1 MSHYLMHAYESP
13 DGAPLRLQLDDHWFT
28 LPTGEPTEILSDDY
42 GKQVSNPAFY
52 AQKLIETYGM
62 NYGIIEVATE
72 KTRTGLQIDADAGWA
87 RAKKQL
93 AAVEDIMVV
102 NWVRVQLEERVKEG
116 KPVMPPVGRV
126 EQIIRERNIDLKAK
140 YGLSPVGFDF
150 VPAGSKQEVVM
161 VPDEATLK
169 ANAVMQAE
177 LIELKLQMA
186 AMSQAPPPNP
196 VVIADTSGIA
206 ALADILGIDPE
217 MLAAKIAEKKA
228 NAVPEPSTGTK
239 GKTN

>member
-28 LPTGEPTEILSDDY
+28 LPPGEPTEILVDDY

-72 KTRTGLQIDADAGWA
+72 RTRTGLQIDTDAGWA
-87 RAKKQL
+87 RAKQQL

-126 EQIIRERNIDLKAK
+126 EQVIRERNIDLKAK

-150 VPAGSKQEVVM
+150 VPKGSAQQVTM

-169 ANAVMQAE
+169 ANAAMQAE
-177 LIELKLQMA
+177 LIELKLQLSEMQKPVA
-186 AMSQAPPPNP
+186 PVHDVTAM
-196 VVIADTSGIA
+196 
-206 ALADILGIDPE
+206 ALADLLGIDPE
-217 MLAAKIAEKKA
+217 ALKAKMVELSISAATGAEAEAADTKKQK
-228 NAVPEPSTGTK
+228 SK
-239 GKTN
+239 